1 MQKMPRLTCRK
12 CPCVN
17 PLVYLAPVEIKPGE
31 GTCVCL
37 PCARA
42 AGFLTPDGDLK
53 PGYVL

>member
-12 CPCVN
+12 CACVN
-17 PLVYLAPVEIKPGE
+17 PFVYLAPVEIQPGE

-53 PGYVL
+53 PGYTL